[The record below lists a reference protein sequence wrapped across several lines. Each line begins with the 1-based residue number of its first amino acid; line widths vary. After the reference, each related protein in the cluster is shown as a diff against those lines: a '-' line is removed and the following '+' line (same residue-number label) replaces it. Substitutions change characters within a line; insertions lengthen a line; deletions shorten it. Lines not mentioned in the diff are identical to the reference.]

1 MNRILKSVSM
11 VALALALNACGSAT
25 EGDTAVDVPAVAAP
39 QVSSTVADDSRAT
52 AKPSG
57 PVIISYRI
65 IGSPIVGQP
74 VAIELE
80 FASTIGP
87 QPMKISYRVNDATAL
102 QLPETQ
108 LASVS
113 MAPFEDDERGSQQ
126 VTVIP
131 LREGRLYLNVAAS
144 IEGENG
150 SVSSVTAIPI
160 QVGGALRET
169 QFNGERSLDENGET
183 VISLPAKEN

>member
-1 MNRILKSVSM
+1 MNRVLKSVSIL
-11 VALALALNACGSAT
+11 ALALAMNACGDAT
-25 EGDTAVDVPAVAAP
+25 EGDSAVDAPAVTAP
-39 QVSSTVADDSRAT
+39 QVSFTPGPDSGAT

-87 QPMKISYRVNDATAL
+87 QPMNISYRVNDATAL

-144 IEGENG
+144 IEGESG

-169 QFNGERSLDENGET
+169 QVNGEPGLDENGEAI
-183 VISLPAKEN
+183 ISLPAKEN

>member
-1 MNRILKSVSM
+1 MNRVSKRILV
-11 VALALALNACGSAT
+11 VALSLALHACGNSDESVAPD
-25 EGDTAVDVPAVAAP
+25 GAVAVTAS
-39 QVSSTVADDSRAT
+39 QVSFSPGAESGAT
-52 AKPSG
+52 SKPSG
-57 PVIISYRI
+57 PVVISYRI

-87 QPMKISYRVNDATAL
+87 QPMDISYRVNDATAL

-108 LASVS
+108 LARVS
-113 MAPFEDDERGSQQ
+113 MAPFDDDERGSQQ
-126 VTVIP
+126 VTVVP

-144 IEGENG
+144 IQGENG

-160 QVGGALRET
+160 QVGGAARET
-169 QFNGERSLDENGET
+169 QFNGDPKLDENGET
-183 VISLPAKEN
+183 VISLPANED

>member
-1 MNRILKSVSM
+1 MNRVLKSVSIL
-11 VALALALNACGSAT
+11 ALALAMNACGNAT
-25 EGDTAVDVPAVAAP
+25 EGDSAVDSPAVTAP
-39 QVSSTVADDSRAT
+39 QVSFTPGPDSGAT

-87 QPMKISYRVNDATAL
+87 QPMNISYRVNDATAL

-144 IEGENG
+144 IEGESG

-169 QFNGERSLDENGET
+169 QVNGEPGLDENGEAI
-183 VISLPAKEN
+183 ISLPAKED

>member
-1 MNRILKSVSM
+1 MNRVLKTVSIF
-11 VALALALNACGSAT
+11 ALALAMNACGSAT
-25 EGDTAVDVPAVAAP
+25 EGDSAVDAPAVTAP
-39 QVSSTVADDSRAT
+39 QVTFTPGPDSGAT

-87 QPMKISYRVNDATAL
+87 QPMNISYRVNDATAL

-113 MAPFEDDERGSQQ
+113 MAPFENDERGSQQ

-144 IEGENG
+144 IEGESG

-169 QFNGERSLDENGET
+169 QVNGEPGLDENGEAI
-183 VISLPAKEN
+183 ISLPAKED

>member
-1 MNRILKSVSM
+1 MNRVLKSVSTL
-11 VALALALNACGSAT
+11 ALALAMNACGSAT
-25 EGDTAVDVPAVAAP
+25 EGDSAVDAPAVTAP
-39 QVSSTVADDSRAT
+39 QVSFTPGPDSGAT

-87 QPMKISYRVNDATAL
+87 QPMNISYRVNDATAL

-144 IEGENG
+144 IDGENG

-169 QFNGERSLDENGET
+169 QVNGEPGLDENGEAI
-183 VISLPAKEN
+183 ISLPAQED

>member
-1 MNRILKSVSM
+1 MNRVLKCVSM
-11 VALALALNACGSAT
+11 VALALAMNACGNAT
-25 EGDTAVDVPAVAAP
+25 EGDAAVDAPAVTAP
-39 QVSSTVADDSRAT
+39 QLSFTPAADSSAT

-74 VAIELE
+74 VVIELE

-87 QPMKISYRVNDATAL
+87 QPMHISYRVNDATAL

-113 MAPFEDDERGSQQ
+113 MAPFQDHERGSQQ

-160 QVGGALRET
+160 QVGGASRET
-169 QFNGERSLDENGET
+169 QFNGEPRLDENGET
-183 VISLPAKEN
+183 VISLPAKED

>member
-1 MNRILKSVSM
+1 MNRVLKSVSTL
-11 VALALALNACGSAT
+11 ALALAMNACGSAT
-25 EGDTAVDVPAVAAP
+25 EGDSAVDAPAVTAP
-39 QVSSTVADDSRAT
+39 QVSITPGPDSGAT

-87 QPMKISYRVNDATAL
+87 QPMNISYRVNDATAL

-144 IEGENG
+144 IDGENG

-169 QFNGERSLDENGET
+169 QVNGEPGLDENGEAI
-183 VISLPAKEN
+183 ISLPAQED

>member
-1 MNRILKSVSM
+1 MNRVLKSVSIL
-11 VALALALNACGSAT
+11 ALALAMNACGSAT
-25 EGDTAVDVPAVAAP
+25 EGDSAVDAPAVTAP
-39 QVSSTVADDSRAT
+39 QVSFTPGPDSGAT

-87 QPMKISYRVNDATAL
+87 QPMNISYRVNDATAL

-144 IEGENG
+144 IDGENG

-169 QFNGERSLDENGET
+169 QVNGEPGLDENGEAI
-183 VISLPAKEN
+183 ISLPAQED

>member
-1 MNRILKSVSM
+1 MNRVSKRILV
-11 VALALALNACGSAT
+11 VALALALDACGNSDESVAP
-25 EGDTAVDVPAVAAP
+25 DDPAAVTAP
-39 QVSSTVADDSRAT
+39 QVSFRPGAESVATS
-52 AKPSG
+52 KPSG
-57 PVIISYRI
+57 PVVISYRI

-87 QPMKISYRVNDATAL
+87 QPMDISYRVNDATAL

-108 LASVS
+108 LARVS
-113 MAPFEDDERGSQQ
+113 MAPFDDDERGSQQ
-126 VTVIP
+126 VTVVP

-144 IEGENG
+144 IQGENG

-160 QVGGALRET
+160 QVGGAVRET
-169 QFNGERSLDENGET
+169 QFNGELTLDENGES
-183 VISLPAKEN
+183 VISLPANED